1 MARRVNC
8 WGAMRFKDHLKSV
21 SVFQGNARFR
31 REVFEPHRA
40 SFEQLVHGQSPR
52 ALYVGCSDSRVV
64 AEMLLDVAPGE
75 LFVVRNI
82 GAIVPHPEDPASTSL
97 GAALDYA
104 LHVLKVPEIIVC
116 GHDLCGALRAIV
128 DGGVP
133 HGSHLERWLRKGSAD
148 VKGFDLIDHCTE
160 MPIERLVERFVAV
173 QLDTLFDYDVVRE
186 AVEQGALRVH
196 GAVYDP
202 RTGSLRV
209 YDPQTGEFRVH
220 ESGEERL
227 SLLDGLTSAA

>member
-1 MARRVNC
+1 MAQRVNVG
-8 WGAMRFKDHLKSV
+8 GAMRFKDHLKSV

-40 SFEQLVHGQSPR
+40 AFEQLVHGQSPR

-128 DGGVP
+128 DGGVT
-133 HGSHLERWLRKGSAD
+133 HGSHLERWLRKGSALSMRASSR
-148 VKGFDLIDHCTE
+148 VMFFWWASRCRRRSRGAWRRARAARPVLAH
-160 MPIERLVERFVAV
+160 VAV
-173 QLDTLFDYDVVRE
+173 AAEHLNRAVGDVLRHGR
-186 AVEQGALRVH
+186 AVELHPVGVEA
-196 GAVYDP
+196 AA
-202 RTGSLRV
+202 
-209 YDPQTGEFRVH
+209 
-220 ESGEERL
+220 
-227 SLLDGLTSAA
+227 GLPASASCDAAWYT